1 MLVADLASLW
11 GKAVVRFLNL
21 LRDSLHDSLLMVIST
36 SAEYPLIYDSN
47 VLVVV
52 EDDCIDVVKRV
63 LRVKREVEREFNDEV
78 SINPLIAT
86 RREERIINAF
96 KNLLFEQIPSKD
108 VWRRAIMR
116 FTERLHAE
124 KLAVQVLAL
133 APNEQLY
140 DSNVLVVV
148 EDDCIDVVKRVL
160 RVKREVEREFN
171 DEVSIN
177 PLIATRREERIINAF
192 KSRDTIE

>member
-11 GKAVVRFLNL
+11 GRAVVKFLNL

-52 EDDCIDVVKRV
+52 EDDSIDVVKRV
-63 LRVKREVEREFNDEV
+63 LKAKRDVEKEFNDEI
-78 SINPLIAT
+78 SINPLITT
-86 RREERIINAF
+86 RKEERIINAF
-96 KNLLFEQIPSKD
+96 RNMLSNQLPSKD
-108 VWRRAIMR
+108 VWEKAIVK
-116 FTERLHAE
+116 FTEKLHAE

-148 EDDCIDVVKRVL
+148 EDDSIDVVKRVL
-160 RVKREVEREFN
+160 KAKRDVEKEFN
-171 DEVSIN
+171 DEISIN
-177 PLIATRREERIINAF
+177 PLITTRKEERIINAF
-192 KSRDTIE
+192 KGRGTIN